1 MNFSEKDWKL
11 FKAKVPVWQENYM
24 ERLEEEY
31 IELLQS
37 DKSAADIFWD
47 LEKRIRLDKKKKG
60 VLLEA
65 TRSNLFLNLACL
77 VNENAITLDDLSD
90 FSEELQ
96 ALVKHFCQK

>member
-24 ERLEEEY
+24 ARLEEEY

-37 DKSAADIFWD
+37 DKSAADKFWD

-77 VNENAITLDDLSD
+77 VNENAITLDELSD